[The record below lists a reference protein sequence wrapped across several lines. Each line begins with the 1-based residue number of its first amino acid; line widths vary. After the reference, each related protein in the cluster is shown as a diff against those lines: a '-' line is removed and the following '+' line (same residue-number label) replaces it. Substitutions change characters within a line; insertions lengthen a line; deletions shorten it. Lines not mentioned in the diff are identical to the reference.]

1 MQSTPLPEARRVP
14 ASAGRRWIVAAWRLF
29 RDYPLPWIGIG
40 VVFMLIQ
47 LVLSMVPLLGQL
59 LAAILTPALMAGGAV
74 AAARAARD
82 ERPRVLDLFGCFES
96 QRALPFFVLGAMYLA
111 ASVLVYLVF
120 FSMAAML
127 GFSMPTGTLAPED
140 PALLGEVVSAL
151 LVAALPATFLLTMA
165 FWLAPILVLWHGLAP
180 LAALRESFTASV
192 RNFGAFFVMFLWM
205 MALMMLAA
213 MLLGLGMLVFTP
225 LALLVP
231 VVGYHDLFGSGRETG
246 QNVDVIG

>member
-1 MQSTPLPEARRVP
+1 MILP
-14 ASAGRRWIVAAWRLF
+14 
-29 RDYPLPWIGIG
+29 
-40 VVFMLIQ
+40 VFSVMK
-47 LVLSMVPLLGQL
+47 
-59 LAAILTPALMAGGAV
+59 AIPPTYM
-74 AAARAARD
+74 RAAVSLGSH
-82 ERPRVLDLFGCFES
+82 PIPAFWKVYFPQTVAGVGAG
-96 QRALPFFVLGAMYLA
+96 AL
-111 ASVLVYLVF
+111 LVF
-120 FSMAAML
+120 IMSI
-127 GFSMPTGTLAPED
+127 GYYIT
-140 PALLGEVVSAL
+140 PALLGGPDDQMVSYYVAFYTNNTVNWGMAAALGSLLLAATMALYAL